1 MIYNEALHNFL
12 QSFFNISAAAV
23 LRLEDFV
30 NHMQY
35 AFVCREPAYGEQG
48 VFGEPGG
55 GFVLVEVEGFAG

>member
-1 MIYNEALHNFL
+1 MIYNEALHNFF

-35 AFVCREPAYGEQG
+35 AFVCREPADGE
-48 VFGEPGG
+48 
-55 GFVLVEVEGFAG
+55 